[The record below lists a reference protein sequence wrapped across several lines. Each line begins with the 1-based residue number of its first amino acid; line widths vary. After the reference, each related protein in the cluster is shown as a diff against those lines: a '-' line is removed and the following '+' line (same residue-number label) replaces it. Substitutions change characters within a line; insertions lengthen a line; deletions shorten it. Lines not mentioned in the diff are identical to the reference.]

1 MIEVISITLV
11 IIGALIGAGFA
22 SGQEIFSF
30 FYIYGKNGIYGI
42 LIMSILIGIFIYK
55 SLKIIYQKQV
65 YNYNDFLNLF
75 IKNTKIRNVIL
86 WIVNVL
92 LLVSFY
98 IMVAG
103 FGAYFEQEI
112 GINRIIGSIVLNLL
126 CVIVFFSNIKGVLK
140 ASNLIVP
147 FLIFFIFFIGI
158 KNIVQIRTIDFYQMK
173 NNWIL
178 SMLIYNSYNFILLMP
193 VLISLK
199 KQITKEKN
207 IKKVSIL
214 VTIIILILSINIF
227 FLLLNANIKEIENQ
241 EMPIVY
247 IISNYFNKYKKIY
260 AFIVLASIFTT
271 AISVGIGFLQNIS
284 KNSNSYP
291 QFVLFMCITS
301 LLMSNIGF
309 SKLLNFILYLFS
321 TFPVSL
327 LSVVLYNI
335 FVLFVYQTLASISP
349 CA

>member
-158 KNIVQIRTIDFYQMK
+158 KNIVQIRTIDFHQMK

-178 SMLIYNSYNFILLMP
+178 SMIIYNSYNFILLMP

-271 AISVGIGFLQNIS
+271 AISVGICFLQNIS

-309 SKLLNFILYLFS
+309 SKLLNFIY
-321 TFPVSL
+321 PVFGYIGIL
-327 LSVVLYNI
+327 QIVII
-335 FVLFVYQTLASISP
+335 FFIN
-349 CA
+349 

>member
-140 ASNLIVP
+140 ASNFIVP

-199 KQITKEKN
+199 NQITKEKN

-214 VTIIILILSINIF
+214 VTIIILILSISIF

-309 SKLLNFILYLFS
+309 SKLLNFIYPVFGYIGILQIVIIFFLYYILK
-321 TFPVSL
+321 V
-327 LSVVLYNI
+327 
-335 FVLFVYQTLASISP
+335 
-349 CA
+349 

>member
-1 MIEVISITLV
+1 
-11 IIGALIGAGFA
+11 
-22 SGQEIFSF
+22 
-30 FYIYGKNGIYGI
+30 
-42 LIMSILIGIFIYK
+42 MSILIGIFIYK

-158 KNIVQIRTIDFYQMK
+158 KNIVQIRTIDFHQMK

-178 SMLIYNSYNFILLMP
+178 SMIIYNSYNFILLMP

-309 SKLLNFILYLFS
+309 SKLLNFIY
-321 TFPVSL
+321 PVFGYIGIL
-327 LSVVLYNI
+327 QIVII
-335 FVLFVYQTLASISP
+335 FFIN
-349 CA
+349 

>member
-147 FLIFFIFFIGI
+147 VLIFFIFFIGI

-199 KQITKEKN
+199 KEITKEKN

-214 VTIIILILSINIF
+214 VTIIILILSISIF

-309 SKLLNFILYLFS
+309 SKLLNFIY
-321 TFPVSL
+321 PVFGYIGIL
-327 LSVVLYNI
+327 QIVII
-335 FVLFVYQTLASISP
+335 FFIN
-349 CA
+349 

>member
-30 FYIYGKNGIYGI
+30 FYIYGKNGIDGI
-42 LIMSILIGIFIYK
+42 IIMSILIGIFIYK

-309 SKLLNFILYLFS
+309 SKLLNFIY
-321 TFPVSL
+321 PVFGYIGIL
-327 LSVVLYNI
+327 QIVII
-335 FVLFVYQTLASISP
+335 FFIN
-349 CA
+349 

>member
-1 MIEVISITLV
+1 
-11 IIGALIGAGFA
+11 
-22 SGQEIFSF
+22 
-30 FYIYGKNGIYGI
+30 
-42 LIMSILIGIFIYK
+42 MSILIGIFIYK

-86 WIVNVL
+86 WIVNLL

-158 KNIVQIRTIDFYQMK
+158 KNIVQIRTIDFHQMK

-178 SMLIYNSYNFILLMP
+178 SMIIYNSYNFILLMP

-214 VTIIILILSINIF
+214 VTIIILILSISIF

-309 SKLLNFILYLFS
+309 SKLLNFIY
-321 TFPVSL
+321 PVFGYIGIL
-327 LSVVLYNI
+327 QIVII
-335 FVLFVYQTLASISP
+335 FFIN
-349 CA
+349 

>member
-65 YNYNDFLNLF
+65 YNYNDFLKLF

-214 VTIIILILSINIF
+214 VTIIILILSISIF
-227 FLLLNANIKEIENQ
+227 FLLLNANINEIENQ

-309 SKLLNFILYLFS
+309 SKLLNFIY
-321 TFPVSL
+321 PVFGYIGIL
-327 LSVVLYNI
+327 QIVII
-335 FVLFVYQTLASISP
+335 FFIN
-349 CA
+349 

>member
-126 CVIVFFSNIKGVLK
+126 CVIVFFLNIKGVLK
-140 ASNLIVP
+140 ASNFIVP

-214 VTIIILILSINIF
+214 VTIIILILSISIF

-309 SKLLNFILYLFS
+309 SKLLNFIY
-321 TFPVSL
+321 PVFGYIGIL
-327 LSVVLYNI
+327 QIVII
-335 FVLFVYQTLASISP
+335 FFIN
-349 CA
+349 

>member
-291 QFVLFMCITS
+291 QFVLFMCIKS

-309 SKLLNFILYLFS
+309 SKLLNFIY
-321 TFPVSL
+321 PVFGYIGIL
-327 LSVVLYNI
+327 QIVII
-335 FVLFVYQTLASISP
+335 FFIN
-349 CA
+349 

>member
-86 WIVNVL
+86 WIVNLL

-158 KNIVQIRTIDFYQMK
+158 KNIVQIRTIDFHQMK

-178 SMLIYNSYNFILLMP
+178 SMIIYNSYNFILLMP

-199 KQITKEKN
+199 KEITKEKN

-214 VTIIILILSINIF
+214 VTIIILILSISIF

-309 SKLLNFILYLFS
+309 SKLLNFIY
-321 TFPVSL
+321 PVFGYIGIL
-327 LSVVLYNI
+327 QIVII
-335 FVLFVYQTLASISP
+335 FFIN
-349 CA
+349 

>member
-309 SKLLNFILYLFS
+309 SKLLNFIY
-321 TFPVSL
+321 PVFGYIGIL
-327 LSVVLYNI
+327 QIVII
-335 FVLFVYQTLASISP
+335 FFIN
-349 CA
+349 

>member
-65 YNYNDFLNLF
+65 YNYNDFWNLF

-284 KNSNSYP
+284 ENSNSYP

-301 LLMSNIGF
+301 LLVSNIGF
-309 SKLLNFILYLFS
+309 SKLLNFIY
-321 TFPVSL
+321 PVFGYIGIL
-327 LSVVLYNI
+327 QIVII
-335 FVLFVYQTLASISP
+335 FFIN
-349 CA
+349 

>member
-75 IKNTKIRNVIL
+75 IKNTKIRIVIL

-309 SKLLNFILYLFS
+309 SKLLNFIY
-321 TFPVSL
+321 PVFGYIGIL
-327 LSVVLYNI
+327 QIVII
-335 FVLFVYQTLASISP
+335 FFIN
-349 CA
+349 

>member
-140 ASNLIVP
+140 ASNLIFT

-309 SKLLNFILYLFS
+309 SKLLNFIY
-321 TFPVSL
+321 PVFGYIGIL
-327 LSVVLYNI
+327 QIVII
-335 FVLFVYQTLASISP
+335 FFIN
-349 CA
+349 

>member
-75 IKNTKIRNVIL
+75 IKDTKIRNVIL

-214 VTIIILILSINIF
+214 VTIIILILSISIF

-247 IISNYFNKYKKIY
+247 IISNYFYKYKKIY

-309 SKLLNFILYLFS
+309 SKLLNFIY
-321 TFPVSL
+321 PVFGYIGIL
-327 LSVVLYNI
+327 QIVII
-335 FVLFVYQTLASISP
+335 FFIN
-349 CA
+349 

>member
-55 SLKIIYQKQV
+55 SLKIIYQMQV

-140 ASNLIVP
+140 ASNFIVP

-214 VTIIILILSINIF
+214 VTIIILILSISIF

-309 SKLLNFILYLFS
+309 SKLLNFIY
-321 TFPVSL
+321 PVFGYIGIL
-327 LSVVLYNI
+327 QIVII
-335 FVLFVYQTLASISP
+335 FFIN
-349 CA
+349 

>member
-214 VTIIILILSINIF
+214 VTIIILILSISIF

-309 SKLLNFILYLFS
+309 SKLLDFIY
-321 TFPVSL
+321 PVFGYIGIL
-327 LSVVLYNI
+327 QIVII
-335 FVLFVYQTLASISP
+335 FFIN
-349 CA
+349 

>member
-55 SLKIIYQKQV
+55 SLKIIYKKQV

-147 FLIFFIFFIGI
+147 VLICTIFFIGI

-199 KQITKEKN
+199 KQITNEKN

-214 VTIIILILSINIF
+214 VTIIILILSISIF

-284 KNSNSYP
+284 KNSKSYP
-291 QFVLFMCITS
+291 QLVLFMCITS

-309 SKLLNFILYLFS
+309 SKLLNFIY
-321 TFPVSL
+321 PVFGYIGIL
-327 LSVVLYNI
+327 QIVII
-335 FVLFVYQTLASISP
+335 FFIN
-349 CA
+349 

>member
-98 IMVAG
+98 ILVAG

-112 GINRIIGSIVLNLL
+112 GLNRIIGSIVLNLL

-309 SKLLNFILYLFS
+309 SKLLNFIY
-321 TFPVSL
+321 PVFGYIGIL
-327 LSVVLYNI
+327 QIVII
-335 FVLFVYQTLASISP
+335 FFIN
-349 CA
+349 

>member
-75 IKNTKIRNVIL
+75 IKNAKIGNVIL

-214 VTIIILILSINIF
+214 VTIIILILSISIF

-309 SKLLNFILYLFS
+309 SKLLNFIY
-321 TFPVSL
+321 PVFGYIGIL
-327 LSVVLYNI
+327 QIVII
-335 FVLFVYQTLASISP
+335 FFIN
-349 CA
+349 

>member
-42 LIMSILIGIFIYK
+42 LIMSILIGIFTYK

-309 SKLLNFILYLFS
+309 SKLLNFIY
-321 TFPVSL
+321 PVFGYIGIL
-327 LSVVLYNI
+327 QIVII
-335 FVLFVYQTLASISP
+335 FFIN
-349 CA
+349 

>member
-30 FYIYGKNGIYGI
+30 FYIYEKNGIYGI

-309 SKLLNFILYLFS
+309 SKLLNFIY
-321 TFPVSL
+321 PVFGYIGIL
-327 LSVVLYNI
+327 QIVII
-335 FVLFVYQTLASISP
+335 FFIN
-349 CA
+349 

>member
-309 SKLLNFILYLFS
+309 SKLLNFIYRIWIYRDITNCYYIFYKL
-321 TFPVSL
+321 
-327 LSVVLYNI
+327 NI
-335 FVLFVYQTLASISP
+335 KSIS
-349 CA
+349 

>member
-227 FLLLNANIKEIENQ
+227 FLLLNANIKENQ

-309 SKLLNFILYLFS
+309 SKLLNFIY
-321 TFPVSL
+321 PVFGYIGIL
-327 LSVVLYNI
+327 QIVII
-335 FVLFVYQTLASISP
+335 FFIN
-349 CA
+349 

>member
-247 IISNYFNKYKKIY
+247 IISNYFNNYKKIY

-309 SKLLNFILYLFS
+309 SKLLNFIY
-321 TFPVSL
+321 PVFGYIGIL
-327 LSVVLYNI
+327 QIVII
-335 FVLFVYQTLASISP
+335 FFIN
-349 CA
+349 

>member
-55 SLKIIYQKQV
+55 SLKIIYQKQI

-158 KNIVQIRTIDFYQMK
+158 KNIVQIRTIDFHQMK

-178 SMLIYNSYNFILLMP
+178 SMIIYNSYNFILLMP

-214 VTIIILILSINIF
+214 VTIIILILSISIF

-309 SKLLNFILYLFS
+309 SKLLNFIY
-321 TFPVSL
+321 PVFGYIGIL
-327 LSVVLYNI
+327 QIVII
-335 FVLFVYQTLASISP
+335 FFIN
-349 CA
+349 

>member
-11 IIGALIGAGFA
+11 LIGALIGAGFA

-214 VTIIILILSINIF
+214 VTIIILILSISIF

-309 SKLLNFILYLFS
+309 SKLLNFIY
-321 TFPVSL
+321 PVFGYIGIL
-327 LSVVLYNI
+327 QIVII
-335 FVLFVYQTLASISP
+335 FFIN
-349 CA
+349 

>member
-140 ASNLIVP
+140 ASNFIVP

-178 SMLIYNSYNFILLMP
+178 SMIIYNSYNFILLMP

-309 SKLLNFILYLFS
+309 SKLLNFIY
-321 TFPVSL
+321 PVFGYIGIL
-327 LSVVLYNI
+327 QIVII
-335 FVLFVYQTLASISP
+335 FFIN
-349 CA
+349 

>member
-55 SLKIIYQKQV
+55 SLKIIYQKRV

-214 VTIIILILSINIF
+214 VTIIILILSISIF

-309 SKLLNFILYLFS
+309 SKLLNFIY
-321 TFPVSL
+321 PVFGYIGIL
-327 LSVVLYNI
+327 QIVII
-335 FVLFVYQTLASISP
+335 FFIN
-349 CA
+349 

>member
-140 ASNLIVP
+140 ASNFIVP

-178 SMLIYNSYNFILLMP
+178 SMIIYNSYNFILLMP

-214 VTIIILILSINIF
+214 VTIIILILSISIF

-271 AISVGIGFLQNIS
+271 AISVGIGFIQNIS

-309 SKLLNFILYLFS
+309 SKLLNFIY
-321 TFPVSL
+321 PVFGYIGIL
-327 LSVVLYNI
+327 QIVII
-335 FVLFVYQTLASISP
+335 FFIN
-349 CA
+349 

>member
-86 WIVNVL
+86 WIVNLL

-158 KNIVQIRTIDFYQMK
+158 KNIVQIRTIYFHQMK

-178 SMLIYNSYNFILLMP
+178 SMIIYNSYNFILLMP

-214 VTIIILILSINIF
+214 VTIIILILSISIF

-309 SKLLNFILYLFS
+309 SKLLNFIY
-321 TFPVSL
+321 PVFGYIGIL
-327 LSVVLYNI
+327 QIVII
-335 FVLFVYQTLASISP
+335 FFIN
-349 CA
+349 

>member
-11 IIGALIGAGFA
+11 IFGALIGAGFA

-214 VTIIILILSINIF
+214 VTIIILILSISIF

-309 SKLLNFILYLFS
+309 SKLLNFIY
-321 TFPVSL
+321 PVFGYIGIL
-327 LSVVLYNI
+327 QIVII
-335 FVLFVYQTLASISP
+335 FFIN
-349 CA
+349 

>member
-140 ASNLIVP
+140 ASNFIVP

-214 VTIIILILSINIF
+214 VTIIILILSISIF

-260 AFIVLASIFTT
+260 AFLASIFTT

-309 SKLLNFILYLFS
+309 SKLLNFIY
-321 TFPVSL
+321 PVFGYIGIL
-327 LSVVLYNI
+327 QIVII
-335 FVLFVYQTLASISP
+335 FFIN
-349 CA
+349 

>member
-140 ASNLIVP
+140 ASNFIVP

-207 IKKVSIL
+207 IKKLSIL
-214 VTIIILILSINIF
+214 VTIIILILSISIF

-309 SKLLNFILYLFS
+309 SKLLNFIY
-321 TFPVSL
+321 PVFGYIGIL
-327 LSVVLYNI
+327 QIVII
-335 FVLFVYQTLASISP
+335 FFIN
-349 CA
+349 

>member
-30 FYIYGKNGIYGI
+30 FYLYGKNGIYGI

-140 ASNLIVP
+140 ASNFIVP

-214 VTIIILILSINIF
+214 VTIIILILSISIF

-309 SKLLNFILYLFS
+309 SKLLNFIY
-321 TFPVSL
+321 PVFGYIGIL
-327 LSVVLYNI
+327 QIVII
-335 FVLFVYQTLASISP
+335 FFIN
-349 CA
+349 